1 MSYNLFNMFRN
12 YFNID
17 KKWSEGNA
25 IKQNDIF
32 FKNGLDRILALKKLN
47 EFTQRLFGLEYNE
60 NRGMWSEHLV
70 IFSALSLCKDI
81 NIRSILEIGTFKGE
95 TTLILSE
102 LFPDARIMTI
112 DLKQEKL
119 KNIKEYSYATNN
131 PEKDF
136 IKLRNKLITQKKN
149 INFIEMDSLNLFN
162 SNEIFDLVWIDGA
175 HGFPFVAIDI
185 TNSLRMTS
193 ENGIILCDDVFLT
206 SKKQNMMTE
215 STATWITLQ
224 KYQEQSNIKVHLFL
238 KRISQKNN
246 KYIALVKK

>member
-1 MSYNLFNMFRN
+1 MFRN
-12 YFNID
+12 YFNIN
-17 KKWSEGNA
+17 KKWSKGNA
-25 IKQNDIF
+25 LKQNDIF
-32 FKNGLDRILALKKLN
+32 SKNGLNRILALKKLN
-47 EFTQRLFGLEYNE
+47 DFTRRLFGLEYNE

-102 LFPDARIMTI
+102 LFPGAQIVTI

-119 KNIKEYSYATNN
+119 KDIKEYSYATNN
-131 PEKDF
+131 PEEDF
-136 IKLRNKLITQKKN
+136 IKLRNELITQKKN

-162 SNEIFDLVWIDGA
+162 SSKVFDLIWIDGA

-185 TNSLRMTS
+185 TNALRMIS
-193 ENGIILCDDVFLT
+193 NNGIILCDDVFLT

-215 STATWITLQ
+215 STAAWITLQ
-224 KYQEQSNIKVHLFL
+224 KYQESVSIKVELFL
-238 KRISQKNN
+238 KRISQRNN
-246 KYIALVKK
+246 KYIAFVKKSA